1 MRPLFIAK
9 VKYTKQL
16 DNGSFKRVNEQY
28 ILEAMTF
35 GHAEVR
41 IFEQLN
47 HIKGEI
53 ILNDFAK

>member
-53 ILNDFAK
+53 ILNDLS